1 MLALDKLRREGA
13 FQKLP
18 VTGCVAAVSCG
29 LLGEQPLLDLCYVE
43 DSGADVDFN
52 FVMDERDNIIEI
64 QGTGEERPFSKQE
77 MDAMYQ
83 LAQQGIRQLVQAQKE
98 AIGDLL

>member
-1 MLALDKLRREGA
+1 M
-13 FQKLP
+13 
-18 VTGCVAAVSCG
+18 
-29 LLGEQPLLDLCYVE
+29 
-43 DSGADVDFN
+43 
-52 FVMDERDNIIEI
+52 MDERDIIIEI

-77 MDAMYQ
+77 LDAMYQ

>member
-1 MLALDKLRREGA
+1 M
-13 FQKLP
+13 
-18 VTGCVAAVSCG
+18 TGCVAAVSCG

-77 MDAMYQ
+77 LDAMYQ